1 MVEEKT
7 DPSKLSTELITHTVA
22 HAAERG
28 GGERRERRKRGSKE
42 GTCYNLYH

>member
-28 GGERRERRKRGSKE
+28 GGERGGEKKE
-42 GTCYNLYH
+42 GEQRRDML